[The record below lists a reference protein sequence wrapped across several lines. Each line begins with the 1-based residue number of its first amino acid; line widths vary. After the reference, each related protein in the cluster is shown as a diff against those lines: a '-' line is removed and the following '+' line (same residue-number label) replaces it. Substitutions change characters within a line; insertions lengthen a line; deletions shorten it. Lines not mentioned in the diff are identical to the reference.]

1 MSWKDIM
8 KRKGAHINRRFLGT
22 NQMGNRIGIDR
33 KKESNSKMVSFAIRN
48 GLDPYTTTKDGKK
61 ELKTSET
68 LEREARQKNADRKRE
83 R

>member
-22 NQMGNRIGIDR
+22 NQMGNKIGIDG
-33 KKESNSKMVSFAIRN
+33 KKNSKVVSFATRH
-48 GLDPYTTTKDGKK
+48 GLDPYETVNGVRQ
-61 ELKTSET
+61 LKSSET
-68 LEREARQKNADRKRE
+68 LFREARQKNADRKRE